1 MEGLNNMIITT
12 SPNGW
17 FKGFDVAMNS
27 HYSQEITHLQ
37 YADDTLTFRDVVVE
51 QLKILRT
58 ILILLEGIS
67 CSNIHKYR
75 DLFDS

>member
-1 MEGLNNMIITT
+1 
-12 SPNGW
+12 
-17 FKGFDVAMNS
+17 MNS